1 MYALYNTSNT
11 HRFGGVLGHTV
22 GVTGPTDWPG
32 GGGIDSYAMVL
43 SKSFAIVQSIH
54 LFYRTE

>member
-1 MYALYNTSNT
+1 M
-11 HRFGGVLGHTV
+11 LGHTV

-43 SKSFAIVQSIH
+43 VNGYAIVCFMH
-54 LFYRTE
+54 LGNSTE